1 MLQLVN
7 LSNYS
12 SDEELIQHSSE
23 CLTDFLA
30 YHHLD
35 GIEMMFSAD
44 LNRQIYKPENI
55 RGAHLRFWP
64 SWLDFWRG
72 DQAELVRQFGS
83 VKNITACYGA
93 LTREAWL
100 ELYRKNIQMAVAA
113 GVQYLVFHVGNVR
126 TDELFSW
133 HFSATDREV
142 IEATIEVVNELSAAI
157 PEDTVLLFEN
167 LWWPGLTLQD
177 AKLVALLLEKVKH
190 NNSGIMLDTGHLMN
204 TNQNLTTETEGIHY
218 ILKVLDRLGSWQK
231 AIRGIHLHQSLSGEY
246 VKQSRGQV
254 PINYTMTDIMT
265 HVLKIDQH
273 QPFTCPAAR
282 EIIEQVQPDFL
293 VHEFMQVSL
302 ADWSQ
307 KVQLQQQTLQMTV
320 RDKCKKLAGGEC

>member
-12 SDEELIQHSSE
+12 SDEELIQHSGDW
-23 CLTDFLA
+23 LTNFLVA
-30 YHHLD
+30 HHLD
-35 GIEMMFSAD
+35 GLEMMFCAD
-44 LNRQIYKPENI
+44 WNRKIYKPAYLQ
-55 RGAHLRFWP
+55 GAHLRFWP

-83 VKNITACYGA
+83 VENITACYGGVE
-93 LTREAWL
+93 RDAWL
-100 ELYRKNIQMAVAA
+100 ELYRENIRIAVAS

-133 HFSATDREV
+133 HFSATDRDV
-142 IEATIEVVNELSAAI
+142 VEATIEVVNELAAEI
-157 PEDTVLLFEN
+157 PEDRLLLFEN

-204 TNQNLTTETEGIHY
+204 TNQNLKTEAEGIQY
-218 ILKVLDRLGSWQK
+218 ILTVLDRLGSWQK
-231 AIRGIHLHQSLSGEY
+231 SIRGIHLHQSLSGDY
-246 VKQSRGQV
+246 VKQSREQA
-254 PINYTMTDIMT
+254 PADYTMTDVMT

-273 QPFTCPAAR
+273 QPFTCSAVSK
-282 EIIEQVQPDFL
+282 IIEQVQPDFL
-293 VHEFMQVSL
+293 VHEFMQLSRT
-302 ADWSQ
+302 DWAQ
-307 KVQLQQQTLQMTV
+307 KVQLQQQTLQMAV
-320 RDKCKKLAGGEC
+320 RETARSLAGGAL